1 MRMRE
6 LRFKVVIILDKLTIY
21 LISTRRKSG
30 LQDEKSRVAVCR
42 VRGDA
47 GLLID
52 ETFSSIFE
60 PAATTEVEVY
70 CGSSGWRDCGLCQW
84 FWIAVYD
91 ARGFSID
98 FFQ

>member
-21 LISTRRKSG
+21 LFSTRRKSG

-47 GLLID
+47 LVMRWCWVIN
-52 ETFSSIFE
+52 
-60 PAATTEVEVY
+60 EVGVISH
-70 CGSSGWRDCGLCQW
+70 G
-84 FWIAVYD
+84 V
-91 ARGFSID
+91 
-98 FFQ
+98 

>member
-30 LQDEKSRVAVCR
+30 LQGEKSRVAVCR

-52 ETFSSIFE
+52 ETFSSILQI
-60 PAATTEVEVY
+60 
-70 CGSSGWRDCGLCQW
+70 S
-84 FWIAVYD
+84 
-91 ARGFSID
+91 
-98 FFQ
+98 

>member
-47 GLLID
+47 LDIRWRWVINEVG
-52 ETFSSIFE
+52 IFF
-60 PAATTEVEVY
+60 TW
-70 CGSSGWRDCGLCQW
+70 SLNNNL
-84 FWIAVYD
+84 
-91 ARGFSID
+91 
-98 FFQ
+98 